1 VILVFLGDVNHE
13 IQLRLVEGAVQRL
26 MRLFSVI
33 SPVLGRRAVRVGG
46 QPIPDA
52 DADFFENL

>member
-1 VILVFLGDVNHE
+1 MFLCDMNHE
-13 IQLRLVEGAVQRL
+13 IQLRLVEGAKQRL
-26 MRLFSVI
+26 MCLFSVI